1 MQWSFGSCDGSIM
14 LFGIFFEIGNTCF
27 SHMLMLAASVM
38 KVKDYIANRGKKALG
53 ALLCSLSLHFS
64 SVALLPHSSVE
75 S

>member
-1 MQWSFGSCDGSIM
+1 
-14 LFGIFFEIGNTCF
+14 
-27 SHMLMLAASVM
+27 MLMLAASVM